1 MKPAS
6 GTVAKQGDGGGE
18 GKKFA
23 LGNVYTVKLTTG
35 DVFNGIVLG
44 YDSNPN
50 IVMFDIL
57 FSKSI
62 SDLQEGTKPKPL
74 DSKTL
79 RMVNA
84 NFITELTSLGRVKDP
99 LAKRP
104 STSLDELEQKEVN
117 VIRDIE
123 KIGFGVTAE
132 AQKIF
137 DAISKTLPTRW
148 VNKDILVMGEV
159 FIRSPYY
166 PDCVDGG
173 TRAANDRVKTV
184 LKQERKKLQ
193 LSDT

>member
-50 IVMFDIL
+50 IVMFE
-57 FSKSI
+57 
-62 SDLQEGTKPKPL
+62 EGTKPKPL